1 MADQIKV
8 LPEKLANMIAAGEVI
23 ERPASVVK
31 ELVENAIDAGGERI
45 SVEIKSGGKQLI
57 RVMDDGGGMA
67 REDAVLAFER
77 HATSKIAGEDDL
89 YRIGTFGF
97 RGEALASIA
106 SVARV
111 DLTTNTQGEA
121 AGTRVR
127 IDGGSAPKVT
137 DAGRAAG
144 TTVAVSQLFYNVP
157 ARRKFLRTTGTE
169 TRHVVSVVSSIAMAY
184 PGTAFTL
191 TVDGRD
197 TLSLPAVSNTYTRA
211 QAVMG
216 NTLMNQMIPVTFDDD
231 LVKIHGF
238 ISRPDAA
245 RVSRT
250 HQHLYI
256 NLRPVS
262 SRALNR
268 AVFEGYGSILPRER
282 FPVSVVFLNID
293 LDQVDVNV
301 HPAKREI
308 RFSDE
313 SKVYERLLRAIRLA
327 LQNSDVVPVFDTDT
341 PDISGLSPA
350 AAPGEVRAPVDVRVP
365 VDEPAVARRTQIDLF
380 GPVRGNDGDPTGEWT
395 YTPADSER
403 GARDEGV
410 PGTVREH
417 GDAEMVSLW
426 QLHNAYILAQVKG
439 GFMLID
445 QHAAHERVLFER
457 ALKTMGHESAPSR
470 QLLFPVTLDLM
481 VPQIA
486 LVREQFDHFARLG
499 FNVKLFGEQTVVV
512 DAVPCMAHSQDVDT
526 LFHRMIENLQ
536 EMPEKNLK
544 NEERIAMTFSGHA
557 GIRKGDPLSQQEM
570 NGLVND
576 LFATEM
582 PYVTPRGRPTVVR
595 MPLEE
600 IERRFN
606 RSS

>member
-1 MADQIKV
+1 MADQIRV
-8 LPEKLANMIAAGEVI
+8 LSEKLANMIAAGEVI

-45 SVEIKSGGKQLI
+45 SVEIKAGGKQLM
-57 RVMDDGGGMA
+57 RVMDDGGGMS

-111 DLTTNTQGEA
+111 DLTTNTEGEA

-184 PGTAFTL
+184 PGIAFTL

-282 FPVSVVFLNID
+282 YPVSIVFLNID

-301 HPAKREI
+301 HPAKREV

-313 SKVYERLLRAIRLA
+313 SRVYERLLRAIRLA
-327 LQNSDVVPVFDTDT
+327 LQNSDVVPVFETDT
-341 PDISGLSPA
+341 PDISGLAPA
-350 AAPGEVRAPVDVRVP
+350 AAPSA
-365 VDEPAVARRTQIDLF
+365 EPAPDQDPAMARRTQIDLF
-380 GPVRGNDGDPTGEWT
+380 GPARGIDGDPSGEWT
-395 YTPADSER
+395 YTPAGAER
-403 GARDEGV
+403 GERDEVGQ
-410 PGTVREH
+410 GTVREH
-417 GDAEMVSLW
+417 NDAEMVSLW

-457 ALKTMGHESAPSR
+457 ALKTMGHEAAPSR

-486 LVREQFDHFARLG
+486 MVREHFDHFARLG

-512 DAVPCMAHSQDVDT
+512 DAVPCMASNQEVDT

-544 NEERIAMTFSGHA
+544 AEERIALTFSGYA

-570 NGLVND
+570 NSLVND

-582 PYVTPRGRPTVVR
+582 PYVTPSGRPTVVR

-606 RSS
+606 RPS

>member
-31 ELVENAIDAGGERI
+31 ELVENAIDAGGGRI

-57 RVMDDGGGMA
+57 RVMDDGGGMS

-184 PGTAFTL
+184 PGIAFTL
-191 TVDGRD
+191 TLDGRD
-197 TLSLPAVSNTYTRA
+197 TLTLPAVSNSYTRA

-268 AVFEGYGSILPRER
+268 AVFEGYGSILPKER
-282 FPVSVVFLNID
+282 YPVSIVFLNID
-293 LDQVDVNV
+293 FDQVDVNV
-301 HPAKREI
+301 HPAKREV
-308 RFSDE
+308 RFSEE
-313 SKVYERLLRAIRLA
+313 SRIYERLLRAIRLA
-327 LQNSDVVPVFDTDT
+327 LQNSDVVPVFETDT
-341 PDISGLSPA
+341 PDISGMAPA
-350 AAPGEVRAPVDVRVP
+350 AAPGAVHTP
-365 VDEPAVARRTQIDLF
+365 EPDPGTARRTQIDLF
-380 GPVRGNDGDPTGEWT
+380 GPVRGNGGDPSGEWT
-395 YTPADSER
+395 YTPADTEL
-403 GARDEGV
+403 GAREEGGT
-410 PGTVREH
+410 GTVREH
-417 GDAEMVSLW
+417 ADAEMVSLW

-457 ALKTMGHESAPSR
+457 ALKTMDHESAPSR

-486 LVREQFDHFARLG
+486 LVREHFDHFARLG

-512 DAVPCMAHSQDVDT
+512 DAVPCMASNQDVDT

-536 EMPEKNLK
+536 ETPEKNLK
-544 NEERIAMTFSGHA
+544 KEERIALTFSGHA

-595 MPLEE
+595 MPIEE

-606 RSS
+606 RSP

>member
-57 RVMDDGGGMA
+57 RVMDDGAGMS
-67 REDAVLAFER
+67 REDAELAFER

-111 DLTTNTQGEA
+111 DLTTNTKGEA

-137 DAGRAAG
+137 DAGRATG
-144 TTVAVSQLFYNVP
+144 TTVAVSQLFFNVP

-184 PGTAFTL
+184 PGIALTL

-250 HQHLYI
+250 HQHLFI

-268 AVFEGYGSILPRER
+268 AVFEGYGSILPKER
-282 FPVSVVFLNID
+282 FPVSIVFLNID

-301 HPAKREI
+301 HPAKREV

-313 SKVYERLLRAIRLA
+313 SRVYERLLRAIRLA
-327 LQNSDVVPVFDTDT
+327 LQNSDVVPVFETDT
-341 PDISGLSPA
+341 PEISDMAPA
-350 AAPGEVRAPVDVRVP
+350 AAPSGARAPELD
-365 VDEPAVARRTQIDLF
+365 PAVARKAQIDLF
-380 GPVRGNDGDPTGEWT
+380 GPVRGNGGDSSGEWT
-395 YTPADSER
+395 YTPADAEG
-403 GARDEGV
+403 GAREEGE

-457 ALKTMGHESAPSR
+457 ALKTLGDESAPSR

-486 LVREQFDHFARLG
+486 LVREHFDHFARLG

-512 DAVPCMAHSQDVDT
+512 DAVPCMASNQDVDS

-544 NEERIAMTFSGHA
+544 KEERIALTFSGHA

-582 PYVTPRGRPTVVR
+582 PYVTPSGRPTVVR

-606 RSS
+606 RPS

>member
-31 ELVENAIDAGGERI
+31 ELVENAIDAGGERL
-45 SVEIKSGGKQLI
+45 SVEINSGGKQLI
-57 RVMDDGGGMA
+57 RVMDDGGGMTQ
-67 REDAVLAFER
+67 EDAVLAFER

-111 DLTTNTQGEA
+111 DLTTNTKGEA

-127 IDGGSAPKVT
+127 IDGGSAPKVS

-184 PGTAFTL
+184 PGIAFTL

-268 AVFEGYGSILPRER
+268 AVFEGYGSILPKER
-282 FPVSVVFLNID
+282 FPVSIVFLNID

-301 HPAKREI
+301 HPAKREV

-313 SKVYERLLRAIRLA
+313 SMAFERLLRAIRLA

-341 PDISGLSPA
+341 PDISGMAPA
-350 AAPGEVRAPVDVRVP
+350 AAPGAVHTPDHEPVT
-365 VDEPAVARRTQIDLF
+365 ARRTQIDLF
-380 GPVRGNDGDPTGEWT
+380 GPARSIDGDPPGEWT
-395 YTPADSER
+395 YTPADAE
-403 GARDEGV
+403 GGVRDEGE

-457 ALKTMGHESAPSR
+457 ALKTLGDESAPSR

-481 VPQIA
+481 APQIA
-486 LVREQFDHFARLG
+486 LVREHFDHFARLG

-512 DAVPCMAHSQDVDT
+512 DAVPCMAHSQEVDT
-526 LFHRMIENLQ
+526 LFHRMLENLQ

-544 NEERIAMTFSGHA
+544 KEERIALTFSGHA
-557 GIRKGDPLSQQEM
+557 GIRKGNSLSQQEM

>member
-31 ELVENAIDAGGERI
+31 ELVENAIDAGGGRI

-57 RVMDDGGGMA
+57 RVMDDGGGMS

-127 IDGGSAPKVT
+127 IDGGSAPKIT

-144 TTVAVSQLFYNVP
+144 TTIAVSQLFYNVP

-184 PGTAFTL
+184 PGIAFTL

-282 FPVSVVFLNID
+282 YPVSIVFLNID

-301 HPAKREI
+301 HPAKREV

-313 SKVYERLLRAIRLA
+313 SGVYAQLLRAIRLA

-341 PDISGLSPA
+341 PDISGMAPA
-350 AAPGEVRAPVDVRVP
+350 AAPGAVVTPDH
-365 VDEPAVARRTQIDLF
+365 DPAVAPRTQIDLF
-380 GPVRGNDGDPTGEWT
+380 GPARGDDGDPTGEWT
-395 YTPADSER
+395 YTPA
-403 GARDEGV
+403 GAELGVRDEGGQ
-410 PGTVREH
+410 GTVREH
-417 GDAEMVSLW
+417 SDAEMVSLW

-486 LVREQFDHFARLG
+486 LVREHFDHFARLG

-544 NEERIAMTFSGHA
+544 TEERIALTFSGHA

-582 PYVTPRGRPTVVR
+582 PYVSPRGRPTVVR

-606 RSS
+606 RPS

>member
-1 MADQIKV
+1 MADQITV
-8 LPEKLANMIAAGEVI
+8 LSEKLANMIAAGEVI

-31 ELVENAIDAGGERI
+31 ELVENAVDAGGERI
-45 SVEIKSGGKQLI
+45 SVEIKSGGRQLI
-57 RVMDDGGGMA
+57 RVMDDGGGMP

-77 HATSKIAGEDDL
+77 HATSKIANEDDL

-111 DLTTNTQGEA
+111 DLTTNTKGEA
-121 AGTRVR
+121 VGTRVR
-127 IDGGSAPKVT
+127 IDGGSTPRVT
-137 DAGRAAG
+137 DVGRAAG

-169 TRHVVSVVSSIAMAY
+169 TRHVVSAVSSISMAY
-184 PGTAFTL
+184 PGIAFTL
-191 TVDGRD
+191 QVDGRD
-197 TLSLPAVSNTYTRA
+197 TLTLPAVSNTYTRA

-216 NTLMNQMIPVTFDDD
+216 NTLMNQMIPVTYDDD

-256 NLRPVS
+256 NLRPIS

-268 AVFEGYGSILPRER
+268 AVFDGYGSILPKER
-282 FPVSVVFLNID
+282 YPVSIIFLNID

-301 HPAKREI
+301 HPAKREV
-308 RFSDE
+308 RFSNE
-313 SKVYERLLRAIRLA
+313 SRVYERILQAIRLA
-327 LQNSDVVPVFDTDT
+327 LQNSDVVPVFETDT
-341 PDISGLSPA
+341 PAIAGMAPA
-350 AAPGEVRAPVDVRVP
+350 AVPGTEHVP
-365 VDEPAVARRTQIDLF
+365 GDEPAVAQRTQIDLF
-380 GPVRGNDGDPTGEWT
+380 GPFRGIDGDSTGEWT
-395 YTPADSER
+395 YTPAVVER
-403 GARDEGV
+403 GGRDDEGE

-417 GDAEMVSLW
+417 TDAELVSLW

-439 GFMLID
+439 GVMLID
-445 QHAAHERVLFER
+445 QHAAHERVLFEQ
-457 ALKTMGHESAPSR
+457 ALKTMDHESAPSR

-481 VPQIA
+481 LPQIA
-486 LVREQFDHFARLG
+486 LVREHFDHFARLG
-499 FNVKLFGEQTVVV
+499 FNMKLFSEQTVVV
-512 DAVPCMAHSQDVDT
+512 DAVPCMASSQEVDT
-526 LFHRMIENLQ
+526 LFNRMIENLQ
-536 EMPEKNLK
+536 EMPERNLK
-544 NEERIAMTFSGHA
+544 TEERIALTFSGHA
-557 GIRKGDPLSQQEM
+557 GIRKGEPLSQQEM

-576 LFATEM
+576 LFATET
-582 PYVTPRGRPTVVR
+582 PYVSPRGRPTAIR

-600 IERRFN
+600 IERRFS
-606 RSS
+606 RPP

>member
-45 SVEIKSGGKQLI
+45 SVEIKSGGRQLI
-57 RVMDDGGGMA
+57 RVMDDGGGMS

-89 YRIGTFGF
+89 YRIGTLGF

-137 DAGRAAG
+137 DAGRAVG

-184 PGTAFTL
+184 PGIAFTL
-191 TVDGRD
+191 TVDDRD
-197 TLSLPAVSNTYTRA
+197 TLSLPAVSNTYTRT

-250 HQHLYI
+250 HQHLFI

-268 AVFEGYGSILPRER
+268 AVFEGYGSILPKER
-282 FPVSVVFLNID
+282 YPVSIVFLNID

-301 HPAKREI
+301 HPAKREV

-313 SKVYERLLRAIRLA
+313 SRVYERLLRAIRLA

-341 PDISGLSPA
+341 PDISGMAPA
-350 AAPGEVRAPVDVRVP
+350 AAPGAVGTPY
-365 VDEPAVARRTQIDLF
+365 DEPAVARRAQIDLF
-380 GPVRGNDGDPTGEWT
+380 GPARGIDGDPTGEWT
-395 YTPADSER
+395 YTPAGTER
-403 GARDEGV
+403 GERDEGGH
-410 PGTVREH
+410 GTVREH
-417 GDAEMVSLW
+417 TDAELVSLW
-426 QLHNAYILAQVKG
+426 QLHNAYILAQVRG

-486 LVREQFDHFARLG
+486 LVREHFDHFARLG

-544 NEERIAMTFSGHA
+544 TEERIAITFSGHA

-582 PYVTPRGRPTVVR
+582 PYVTPRGRPTVVN

-606 RSS
+606 RPS

>member
-1 MADQIKV
+1 MADKIKV
-8 LPEKLANMIAAGEVI
+8 LPGKLANMIAAGEVI

-31 ELVENAIDAGGERI
+31 ELLENAIDAGGQRV
-45 SVEIKSGGKQLI
+45 SVEVRSGGKQLI
-57 RVMDDGGGMA
+57 RVMDNGRGMS

-77 HATSKIAGEDDL
+77 HATSKIDSEDDL

-106 SVARV
+106 SVAKV
-111 DLTTNTQGEA
+111 DLTSRTEEET

-127 IDGGSAPKVT
+127 IDGGAPPRVT
-137 DAGRAAG
+137 DAGRARG

-157 ARRKFLRTTGTE
+157 ARRKFLRTTATE
-169 TRHVVSVVSSIAMAY
+169 TRHIVSVVSTTAMAY
-184 PGTAFTL
+184 PEIAFTL

-197 TLSLPAVSNTYTRA
+197 TLSLPAVSNAYTRA

-216 NTLMNQMIPVTFDDD
+216 NTLMNQMIPVTFEDE

-250 HQHLYI
+250 HQYLFI

-262 SRALNR
+262 SRALNH
-268 AVFEGYGSILPRER
+268 AVYEGYGSILPRDR
-282 FPVSVVFLNID
+282 YPVSIIFLNID

-301 HPAKREI
+301 HPAKREV

-313 SKVYERLLRAIRLA
+313 SRVYERLLRAIRLA
-327 LQNSDVVPVFDTDT
+327 LQNSDVVPVFETDT
-341 PDISGLSPA
+341 PDVSEMTPA
-350 AAPGEVRAPVDVRVP
+350 AAPGSATAPDP
-365 VDEPAVARRTQIDLF
+365 GSAVNRRTQIDLF
-380 GPVRGNDGDPTGEWT
+380 GATNRDGNHSGEWT
-395 YTPADSER
+395 YTPAAAEQ
-403 GARDEGV
+403 GERDEEGQ
-410 PGTVREH
+410 GAVRESND
-417 GDAEMVSLW
+417 GETVSLW
-426 QLHNAYILAQVKG
+426 QLHNAYILAQVKD

-457 ALKTMGHESAPSR
+457 ALKTMAHESAPSQ

-486 LVREQFDHFARLG
+486 LVQEHFDHFGKLG
-499 FNVKLFGEQTVVV
+499 FSLKLFGEQTVVV
-512 DAVPCMAHSQDVDT
+512 DAVPCMASNQGVDT

-536 EMPEKNLK
+536 EQPEKALK
-544 NEERIAMTFSGHA
+544 AEERIALTFSSHA
-557 GIRKGDPLSQQEM
+557 GIRKGDALSQQEM

-582 PYVTPRGRPTVVR
+582 PYVTPGGRPIVVR

-600 IERRFN
+600 IDRRFKKPQ
-606 RSS
+606 

>member
-1 MADQIKV
+1 MADQIRV

-57 RVMDDGGGMA
+57 RVMDDGAGMS

-111 DLTTNTQGEA
+111 DLTTNTKGEA

-127 IDGGSAPKVT
+127 IDGGSAPTVT

-184 PGTAFTL
+184 PGIAFTL

-268 AVFEGYGSILPRER
+268 AVFDGYGSILPKER
-282 FPVSVVFLNID
+282 YPVSIVFLNID

-301 HPAKREI
+301 HPAKREV

-313 SKVYERLLRAIRLA
+313 SSVYERLLRAIRLA
-327 LQNSDVVPVFDTDT
+327 LQNSDVVPVFETDT
-341 PDISGLSPA
+341 PDISGMAPA
-350 AAPGEVRAPVDVRVP
+350 AAPGVEPASSHAPVI
-365 VDEPAVARRTQIDLF
+365 ARRTQIDLF
-380 GPVRGNDGDPTGEWT
+380 RPARGKEGDPSGEWT
-395 YTPADSER
+395 YTPAGGER
-403 GARDEGV
+403 VALDEEG

-417 GDAEMVSLW
+417 NDAEMVSLW

-457 ALKTMGHESAPSR
+457 ALKTIGHESAPSR

-481 VPQIA
+481 APQIA
-486 LVREQFDHFARLG
+486 LVREHFDHFARLG

-512 DAVPCMAHSQDVDT
+512 DAVPCMASSQGVDT

-544 NEERIAMTFSGHA
+544 AEERVALTFSGHA
-557 GIRKGDPLSQQEM
+557 GIRKGDSLSQQEM

-606 RSS
+606 RSP

>member
-57 RVMDDGGGMA
+57 RVMDDGGGMS
-67 REDAVLAFER
+67 REDAALAFER
-77 HATSKIAGEDDL
+77 HATSKIAGEVDL

-106 SVARV
+106 SVARI

-144 TTVAVSQLFYNVP
+144 TTVAVSQLFFNVP

-169 TRHVVSVVSSIAMAY
+169 TRHVVSAVSSIAMAY
-184 PGTAFTL
+184 PGIAFTL
-191 TVDGRD
+191 TVDDRD

-216 NTLMNQMIPVTFDDD
+216 NTLMNQMIPVTYDDD
-231 LVKIHGF
+231 LIKIHGF

-268 AVFEGYGSILPRER
+268 AVFDGYGSILPKER
-282 FPVSVVFLNID
+282 YPVSIVFLNID

-301 HPAKREI
+301 HPAKREV
-308 RFSDE
+308 RFTDE
-313 SKVYERLLRAIRLA
+313 SGVYERLHRAVRLA
-327 LQNSDVVPVFDTDT
+327 LQNSDVVPVFETDT
-341 PDISGLSPA
+341 PDISGMAPA
-350 AAPGEVRAPVDVRVP
+350 ATPG
-365 VDEPAVARRTQIDLF
+365 AVQTPDHGPGPARRTQIDLF
-380 GPVRGNDGDPTGEWT
+380 GPVRGNGGDPSGEWT
-395 YTPADSER
+395 YTPAGAER
-403 GARDEGV
+403 GERDEGGQ
-410 PGTVREH
+410 GTVREH
-417 GDAEMVSLW
+417 NDAEMISLW

-457 ALKTMGHESAPSR
+457 ALKTMDHESAPSR

-486 LVREQFDHFARLG
+486 LVREHFDHFARLG

-512 DAVPCMAHSQDVDT
+512 DAVPCMASSQEVDT
-526 LFHRMIENLQ
+526 LFNRMIENLQ
-536 EMPEKNLK
+536 ETPEKHLK
-544 NEERIAMTFSGHA
+544 AEERIALTFSSHA
-557 GIRKGDPLSQQEM
+557 GIRKGDTLSQQEM

-606 RSS
+606 RPP

>member
-57 RVMDDGGGMA
+57 RVMDDGRGMS

-111 DLTTNTQGEA
+111 EVTTNTQGEA

-127 IDGGSAPKVT
+127 IDGGSAPKVW

-184 PGTAFTL
+184 PAIALTL
-191 TVDGRD
+191 KVDGRD
-197 TLSLPAVSNTYTRA
+197 TLSLPAVSNTYNRA

-256 NLRPVS
+256 NFRPVS

-268 AVFEGYGSILPRER
+268 AVFEGYGSILPKER
-282 FPVSVVFLNID
+282 FPVSIVFLNID

-301 HPAKREI
+301 HPAKREV

-313 SKVYERLLRAIRLA
+313 SMVYERLLRAIRLA
-327 LQNSDVVPVFDTDT
+327 LQNSDVVPVFETDT
-341 PDISGLSPA
+341 PDISGMAPA
-350 AAPGEVRAPVDVRVP
+350 AAPGGERAPDLEL
-365 VDEPAVARRTQIDLF
+365 DPAIARRTQIDLF
-380 GPVRGNDGDPTGEWT
+380 GPARGNGGDPPGEWT
-395 YTPADSER
+395 YTPAGSE
-403 GARDEGV
+403 GGVRDEGE

-457 ALKTMGHESAPSR
+457 ALKTLGDESAPSR

-481 VPQIA
+481 APQVA
-486 LVREQFDHFARLG
+486 LVREHFDHFARLG

-512 DAVPCMAHSQDVDT
+512 DAVPCMASNQEVDT
-526 LFHRMIENLQ
+526 LFHRMLENLQ

-544 NEERIAMTFSGHA
+544 AEERIALTFSGHA

-606 RSS
+606 RPS

>member
-31 ELVENAIDAGGERI
+31 ELAENAIDAGGKRI
-45 SVEIKSGGKQLI
+45 SVEIKAGGKQLI
-57 RVMDDGGGMA
+57 RVMDDGGGMS

-111 DLTTNTQGEA
+111 DLTTNTKGEA

-137 DAGRAAG
+137 DAGRANG

-184 PGTAFTL
+184 PGIAFTL

-197 TLSLPAVSNTYTRA
+197 TLSLPVVSNTYTRA

-231 LVKIHGF
+231 LIKIHGF

-250 HQHLYI
+250 HQHLFI

-268 AVFEGYGSILPRER
+268 AVFEGYGSILPKER
-282 FPVSVVFLNID
+282 FPVSIVFLNID

-301 HPAKREI
+301 HPAKREV

-313 SKVYERLLRAIRLA
+313 SRVYERLLRAIRLA

-341 PDISGLSPA
+341 PDISGMAPA
-350 AAPGEVRAPVDVRVP
+350 AAPGTERALNHD
-365 VDEPAVARRTQIDLF
+365 PAMARRTQIDLF
-380 GPVRGNDGDPTGEWT
+380 GPVRGIDGDPPGEWT
-395 YTPADSER
+395 YTPADAER
-403 GARDEGV
+403 GARDEGGQ
-410 PGTVREH
+410 GTVREH
-417 GDAEMVSLW
+417 SDAEMVSLW

-445 QHAAHERVLFER
+445 QYAAHERVLFER

-486 LVREQFDHFARLG
+486 LVQEHFDHFARLG

-512 DAVPCMAHSQDVDT
+512 DAVPCMASSQEVDT

-544 NEERIAMTFSGHA
+544 AEERIALTFSGHA

>member
-31 ELVENAIDAGGERI
+31 ELAENAIDAGGKRI
-45 SVEIKSGGKQLI
+45 SVEIKAGGKQLI
-57 RVMDDGGGMA
+57 RVMDDGAGMS

-111 DLTTNTQGEA
+111 DLTTNTKGEA

-137 DAGRAAG
+137 DAGRASG

-184 PGTAFTL
+184 PGIAFTL

-216 NTLMNQMIPVTFDDD
+216 NTLMNQMIPVTFGDD

-250 HQHLYI
+250 HQHLFI

-282 FPVSVVFLNID
+282 FPVSIVFLNID

-301 HPAKREI
+301 HPAKREV

-313 SKVYERLLRAIRLA
+313 SRVYERLLRAIRLA

-341 PDISGLSPA
+341 PDISGMAPA
-350 AAPGEVRAPVDVRVP
+350 AAPGAEGASGQ
-365 VDEPAVARRTQIDLF
+365 EPATVRRAQIGLF
-380 GPVRGNDGDPTGEWT
+380 GPVRGNGGDSTGEWA
-395 YTPADSER
+395 YTPADTEG
-403 GARDEGV
+403 GARDEGE

-445 QHAAHERVLFER
+445 QHAAHERVLFEQ

-486 LVREQFDHFARLG
+486 LVREHFDHFARLG

-512 DAVPCMAHSQDVDT
+512 DAVPCMASSQEVDT

-544 NEERIAMTFSGHA
+544 SEERIALTFSGHA

-606 RSS
+606 RS

>member
-1 MADQIKV
+1 MADQIRV

-45 SVEIKSGGKQLI
+45 SVEIKSGGKQLM
-57 RVMDDGGGMA
+57 RVMDDGGGMT

-111 DLTTNTQGEA
+111 DLTTNTKGEA

-184 PGTAFTL
+184 PGIAFTL

-250 HQHLYI
+250 HQHLFI

-282 FPVSVVFLNID
+282 FPVSIVFLNID

-301 HPAKREI
+301 HPAKREV

-313 SKVYERLLRAIRLA
+313 SRVYERLLRAIRLA

-341 PDISGLSPA
+341 PDISGMAPA
-350 AAPGEVRAPVDVRVP
+350 AAPGTQGASGQ
-365 VDEPAVARRTQIDLF
+365 EPATVRRAQIDLF
-380 GPVRGNDGDPTGEWT
+380 SPVRGNGGDSTGEWT
-395 YTPADSER
+395 YTPADTEG
-403 GARDEGV
+403 GARDEGE

-457 ALKTMGHESAPSR
+457 ALKTMDHESAPSR

-486 LVREQFDHFARLG
+486 LVREHFDHFARLG

-526 LFHRMIENLQ
+526 LFNRMIENLQ

-544 NEERIAMTFSGHA
+544 TEERVALTFSGHA

-582 PYVTPRGRPTVVR
+582 PYVTPRGRPTVVS

>member
-1 MADQIKV
+1 MADKIKV
-8 LPEKLANMIAAGEVI
+8 LPGKLANMIAAGEVI

-31 ELVENAIDAGGERI
+31 ELVENALDAGGQRI
-45 SVEIKSGGKQLI
+45 SVEVKSGGKQLI
-57 RVMDDGGGMA
+57 RVMDNGRGMS

-77 HATSKIAGEDDL
+77 HATSKIDSEDDL

-111 DLTTNTQGEA
+111 DLTSRTEEET

-127 IDGGSAPKVT
+127 IDGGAPPRVT
-137 DAGRAAG
+137 DAGRARG
-144 TTVAVSQLFYNVP
+144 TTVAVSGLFYNVP
-157 ARRKFLRTTGTE
+157 ARRKFLRTTPTE
-169 TRHVVSVVSSIAMAY
+169 TRHIVSVVSTTAMAY
-184 PGTAFTL
+184 PEIAFTL

-197 TLSLPAVSNTYTRA
+197 TLTLPSVSNAYTRA

-216 NTLMNQMIPVTFDDD
+216 NTLMNQMIPVTHEDD

-250 HQHLYI
+250 HQYLFI
-256 NLRPVS
+256 NARPVS
-262 SRALNR
+262 SRALNH
-268 AVFEGYGSILPRER
+268 AVYEGYGSILPRER
-282 FPVSVVFLNID
+282 YPVSIVFLNID
-293 LDQVDVNV
+293 LEQVDVNV

-313 SKVYERLLRAIRLA
+313 SSVYERLLRAIRLA
-327 LQNSDVVPVFDTDT
+327 LQNSDVVPVFETDT
-341 PDISGLSPA
+341 PDVSGMTPA
-350 AAPGEVRAPVDVRVP
+350 EAPGTVATPD
-365 VDEPAVARRTQIDLF
+365 PATAIERRTQIDLF
-380 GPVRGNDGDPTGEWT
+380 GATGRDGNHLGDWT
-395 YTPADSER
+395 YTPAETVQEEH
-403 GARDEGV
+403 GEGGQETGTGT
-410 PGTVREH
+410 GTVRERSD
-417 GDAEMVSLW
+417 GDTVSLW
-426 QLHNAYILAQVKG
+426 QLHNAYILAQVKD

-457 ALKTMGHESAPSR
+457 ALKTMAHESAPSQ
-470 QLLFPVTLDLM
+470 QLLFPVTLDLA

-486 LVREQFDHFARLG
+486 LVQEHFDHFSKLG
-499 FNVKLFGEQTVVV
+499 FSLKLFGEQTVVV
-512 DAVPCMAHSQDVDT
+512 DAVPCLASDQGMDT
-526 LFHRMIENLQ
+526 LFHRMIEDLQ
-536 EMPEKNLK
+536 EQPEKAVK
-544 NEERIAMTFSGHA
+544 VEERIAHTFSSHA
-557 GIRKGDPLSQQEM
+557 GVRKGDALTQQEM
-570 NGLVND
+570 NALVND

-582 PYVTPRGRPTVVR
+582 PYVTPGGRPTVAR

-606 RSS
+606 RPQ

>member
-1 MADQIKV
+1 MADKIKV
-8 LPEKLANMIAAGEVI
+8 LPGKLANMIAAGEVI

-31 ELVENAIDAGGERI
+31 ELLENAIDAGGQRV
-45 SVEIKSGGKQLI
+45 SVEVRSGGKQLI
-57 RVMDDGGGMA
+57 RVMDNGRGMS

-77 HATSKIAGEDDL
+77 HATSKIDSEDDL

-111 DLTTNTQGEA
+111 DLTSRTEEET

-127 IDGGSAPKVT
+127 IDGGAPPRVT
-137 DAGRAAG
+137 DAGRALG

-157 ARRKFLRTTGTE
+157 ARRKFLRTTATE
-169 TRHVVSVVSSIAMAY
+169 TRHIVSVVSTTAMAY
-184 PGTAFTL
+184 PEIAFTL

-197 TLSLPAVSNTYTRA
+197 TLSLPAVSNAYTRA

-216 NTLMNQMIPVTFDDD
+216 NTLMNQMIPVTFEDE

-250 HQHLYI
+250 HQHLFI

-262 SRALNR
+262 SRALNH
-268 AVFEGYGSILPRER
+268 AVFEGYGSILPRDR
-282 FPVSVVFLNID
+282 YPVSIVFLNID
-293 LDQVDVNV
+293 LEQVDVNV
-301 HPAKREI
+301 HPAKREV

-313 SKVYERLLRAIRLA
+313 SRVYERLLRAIRLA
-327 LQNSDVVPVFDTDT
+327 LQNSDVVPVFETDT
-341 PDISGLSPA
+341 PDVSDMTPA
-350 AAPGEVRAPVDVRVP
+350 AAPGSVTAPDSGTVV
-365 VDEPAVARRTQIDLF
+365 ERRTQIDLF
-380 GPVRGNDGDPTGEWT
+380 GATGREGNHSGEWT
-395 YTPADSER
+395 YTPADTAQGEH
-403 GARDEGV
+403 GEEGR
-410 PGTVREH
+410 GTVRESH
-417 GDAEMVSLW
+417 EGESVSLW
-426 QLHNAYILAQVKG
+426 QLHNAYILAQVKD

-457 ALKTMGHESAPSR
+457 ALKTMAHESAPSQ

-486 LVREQFDHFARLG
+486 LVQEHFDHFGKLG
-499 FNVKLFGEQTVVV
+499 FSLKLFGEQTVVV
-512 DAVPCMAHSQDVDT
+512 DAVPCMAGNQGVDT

-536 EMPEKNLK
+536 EQPEKALK
-544 NEERIAMTFSGHA
+544 AVERIALIFSTHA
-557 GIRKGDPLSQQEM
+557 GIRKGDALSQQEM

-582 PYVTPRGRPTVVR
+582 PYVTPGGRPTVVR

-600 IERRFN
+600 IERRFKKPQ
-606 RSS
+606 

>member
-31 ELVENAIDAGGERI
+31 ELVENAVDAGGERI
-45 SVEIKSGGKQLI
+45 SVEIKAGGKQLI
-57 RVMDDGGGMA
+57 RVMDDGGGMS

-184 PGTAFTL
+184 PGIAFTL

-211 QAVMG
+211 QSVMG

-250 HQHLYI
+250 HQHLFI

-282 FPVSVVFLNID
+282 YPVSIVFLNID

-313 SKVYERLLRAIRLA
+313 SRVYERLLRAIRLA
-327 LQNSDVVPVFDTDT
+327 LQNSDVVPVFETDT
-341 PDISGLSPA
+341 PDVSGMAPA
-350 AAPGEVRAPVDVRVP
+350 AAPGGDSAAGHD
-365 VDEPAVARRTQIDLF
+365 PAVAHRTQIDLF
-380 GPVRGNDGDPTGEWT
+380 GPPRRGDGDPSGEWT
-395 YTPADSER
+395 YTPAGVER
-403 GARDEGV
+403 GAHDEGGQ
-410 PGTVREH
+410 GTVREH
-417 GDAEMVSLW
+417 TDAELVSLW

-481 VPQIA
+481 VSQIA
-486 LVREQFDHFARLG
+486 LVREHFDHFARLG

-512 DAVPCMAHSQDVDT
+512 DAVPCMASSQEVDT
-526 LFHRMIENLQ
+526 LFHRMIENLLD
-536 EMPEKNLK
+536 MPEKNLK
-544 NEERIAMTFSGHA
+544 TEERIALTFSSHA
-557 GIRKGDPLSQQEM
+557 GIRKGDTLSQQEM

-606 RSS
+606 RPP

>member
-31 ELVENAIDAGGERI
+31 ELVENAIDAGGGRI

-57 RVMDDGGGMA
+57 RVMDDGGGMS

-137 DAGRAAG
+137 DAGRATG
-144 TTVAVSQLFYNVP
+144 TTIAVSQLFYNVP

-184 PGTAFTL
+184 PGIAFTL

-197 TLSLPAVSNTYTRA
+197 TLSLPSVSNTYTRA

-282 FPVSVVFLNID
+282 YPVSIVFLNID

-301 HPAKREI
+301 HPAKREV

-313 SKVYERLLRAIRLA
+313 SGVYARLLRAIRLA

-341 PDISGLSPA
+341 PDITGMAPA
-350 AAPGEVRAPVDVRVP
+350 AAPGAVVTPDH
-365 VDEPAVARRTQIDLF
+365 DPAVAPRTQIDLF
-380 GPVRGNDGDPTGEWT
+380 GPVRGDDGDPTGEWT
-395 YTPADSER
+395 YTPAGAER
-403 GARDEGV
+403 GVRDEGGQ
-410 PGTVREH
+410 GTVREH
-417 GDAEMVSLW
+417 SDAEMVSLW
-426 QLHNAYILAQVKG
+426 QLHNAFILAQVKG

-457 ALKTMGHESAPSR
+457 ALKTMDHESAPSR

-486 LVREQFDHFARLG
+486 LVREHFDHFARLG

-544 NEERIAMTFSGHA
+544 TEERIAMTFSGHA

-582 PYVTPRGRPTVVR
+582 PYVSPRGRPTVVR

-606 RSS
+606 RPS